1 MAIFNSYV
9 TNYQKMYYTH
19 LPFHLC
25 LARRP
30 WLIGDLSAPQ
40 RATPATA
47 GQRSS
52 VRLEPLKGGKKGVNL
67 R

>member
-1 MAIFNSYV
+1 
-9 TNYQKMYYTH
+9 MYYTH

-52 VRLEPLKGGKKGVNL
+52 VRLETVERWKERGELNMIFTDDDGL
-67 R
+67 

>member
-1 MAIFNSYV
+1 MGFINQWL
-9 TNYQKMYYTH
+9 YQWFINHYYATINYTH
-19 LPFHLC
+19 
-25 LARRP
+25 ARR
-30 WLIGDLSAPQ
+30 LRLTGDLSAPQ

-67 R
+67 L